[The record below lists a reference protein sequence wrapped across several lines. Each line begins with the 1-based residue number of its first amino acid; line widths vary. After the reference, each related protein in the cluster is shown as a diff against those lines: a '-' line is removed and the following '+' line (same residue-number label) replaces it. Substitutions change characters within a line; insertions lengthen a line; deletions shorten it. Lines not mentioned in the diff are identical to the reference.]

1 MSLSP
6 AMKKKVTDGLT
17 DAAGIIGACSVS
29 YGCYLIYPP
38 AGFIVAGV
46 LVMVGSFLRQQATP

>member
-1 MSLSP
+1 
-6 AMKKKVTDGLT
+6 MKKKVTDGLT